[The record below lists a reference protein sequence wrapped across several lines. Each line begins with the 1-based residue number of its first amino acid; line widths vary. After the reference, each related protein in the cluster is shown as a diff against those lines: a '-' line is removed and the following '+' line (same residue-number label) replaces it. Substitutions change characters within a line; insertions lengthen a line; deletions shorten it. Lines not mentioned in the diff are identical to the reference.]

1 MQGLV
6 MRTSSQDP
14 DLRQGPVQNLVLCP
28 GRDRNLHL
36 RHALIH
42 HPNLDQDPGL
52 SPVPDPGLDPD
63 HDHILKRMMNIDL
76 MISEMM
82 KQKKQ
87 SLVKRKMKKLKM
99 NKNQK
104 EKI

>member
-1 MQGLV
+1 
-6 MRTSSQDP
+6 
-14 DLRQGPVQNLVLCP
+14 
-28 GRDRNLHL
+28 
-36 RHALIH
+36 
-42 HPNLDQDPGL
+42 
-52 SPVPDPGLDPD
+52 
-63 HDHILKRMMNIDL
+63 MNIDL